1 MQISSTYTLPWSKN
15 MQIHAINYKL
25 DEHENEKINQDIIN
39 HIKRHHKL
47 EEVDQKSTMHKIL
60 VDMVKNI
67 GADTT
72 AHSRTNSYIGGYTTP
87 NIY

>member
-1 MQISSTYTLPWSKN
+1 

-25 DEHENEKINQDIIN
+25 DEYENEKINQDIIN
-39 HIKRHHKL
+39 HIKKHHKL

-60 VDMVKNI
+60 ADMMKKM

-72 AHSRTNSYIGGYTTP
+72 AHSRMVTPNSNIGGYTTP
-87 NIY
+87 NIF

>member
-1 MQISSTYTLPWSKN
+1 

-25 DEHENEKINQDIIN
+25 DEHENEQINQDIIN

-60 VDMVKNI
+60 ADMVKNI
-67 GADTT
+67 GPDTT
-72 AHSRTNSYIGGYTTP
+72 AHSRTNSYIGGYTSP
-87 NIY
+87 NIF